1 MGDLIPKDFFEL
13 RASNAKY
20 WALLKEQVEKDF
32 QRIGSIVLE
41 LDSSNHD
48 NWIETIRKACERLDN
63 SNQLDNFLYIVDL
76 PENWSNDLKLS
87 SHYYTD
93 LAYAILRR
101 EWVEIYYRLN
111 Y

>member
-1 MGDLIPKDFFEL
+1 MSGLIPKDFFEL
-13 RASNAKY
+13 QVSNARY

-32 QRIGSIVLE
+32 QRIGSLSLE
-41 LDSSNHD
+41 LEGSKLDS
-48 NWIETIRKACERLDN
+48 WIETIRKACEKLDN

-87 SHYYTD
+87 SDYYTD
-93 LAYAILRR
+93 LAYAILQR
-101 EWVEIYYRLN
+101 EWAKIYYRLN